1 VDYEK
6 SNLLQVVAI
15 CVAVVLVVAAIAA
28 GVVYN
33 TKVSKEGQA
42 ATVEACASNGGS
54 WVAGP
59 NGFECVQEGLR

>member
-1 VDYEK
+1 MDYGK
-6 SNLLQVVAI
+6 SDLLQVVAV

-28 GVVYN
+28 GIVYN
-33 TKVSKEGQA
+33 TKASKEGVA

-59 NGFECVQEGLR
+59 NGFECRQERLR